1 MIENNS
7 IFTSTAKK
15 SDSVAKKIIFLLIL
29 AVTFIAVYILN
40 QKTHLVSDDFRY
52 TFLYENFW
60 PKESTPRITGF
71 SDIFHSM
78 YNHYFM
84 WGGRVVAHTMLQFI
98 LMFDKHIFNIVN
110 SLVFVGL
117 AVVIY
122 LHCNVNK
129 NINLTLLAGICLC
142 LWFFTPNFG
151 LTVLWASGACNY
163 LWCGLIVLLFLL
175 PYKRYIEMY
184 DTDRDGVLK
193 NIAMLLFGLIAGW
206 TNENTGG
213 AMIFL
218 IMMFMVY
225 YKLIGLEIPKW
236 SILGFLSSCVGFV
249 LLAIAPGNSVRSA
262 TAVTKTADIARN
274 ISKVVE
280 ITYDTS
286 FVLLFLFFIILIF
299 FIWTNNN
306 KNLVRE
312 QIKLSIMYL
321 LAAFAGMV
329 VLVVSPQVSVRTWF
343 GPVMLVIIAIG
354 NLYSNINVDN
364 ANKNL
369 IYPLL
374 TALLVF
380 TSVKFMLEYRLVYYD
395 VSRTYNEVNYQI
407 KTIKEEKEKGNL
419 DITVKSISTPKTDYN
434 AFLGTRYISDNP
446 KSWFN
451 TWMAK
456 YYEINSIAEV
466 KQLEE

>member
-1 MIENNS
+1 
-7 IFTSTAKK
+7 
-15 SDSVAKKIIFLLIL
+15 
-29 AVTFIAVYILN
+29 
-40 QKTHLVSDDFRY
+40 
-52 TFLYENFW
+52 
-60 PKESTPRITGF
+60 
-71 SDIFHSM
+71 
-78 YNHYFM
+78 
-84 WGGRVVAHTMLQFI
+84 
-98 LMFDKHIFNIVN
+98 MFDKHIFNIVN

-419 DITVKSISTPKTDYN
+419 DITVKSIPTPKTDYN

-446 KSWFN
+446 KAWFN

>member
-1 MIENNS
+1 MINNKS
-7 IFTSTAKK
+7 IFSSTTKK
-15 SDSVAKKIIFLLIL
+15 SDSAAKKIIFLLIL
-29 AVTFIAVYILN
+29 AITFIAVYILN

-71 SDIFHSM
+71 TDIFHSM

-84 WGGRVVAHTMLQFI
+84 WGGRIVAHTMLQFI
-98 LMFDKHIFNIVN
+98 LMFDKQVFNIVN

-129 NINLTLLAGICLC
+129 SINLPLLAGICFC

-163 LWCGLIVLLFLL
+163 LWCSLIVLLFLL
-175 PYKRYIEMY
+175 PYKRYIELY
-184 DTDRDGVLK
+184 DTDKDGVLK

-225 YKLIGLEIPKW
+225 YKFIGLKIPKW

-249 LLAIAPGNSVRSA
+249 LLAIAPGNSVRNA
-262 TAVTKTADIARN
+262 TALEKTLDIVGN
-274 ISKVVE
+274 IVKITTYTYNMSVVL
-280 ITYDTS
+280 
-286 FVLLFLFFIILIF
+286 FVLFFIILIF
-299 FIWTNNN
+299 LIWTNSN

-312 QIKLSIMYL
+312 QATLSIMYL
-321 LAAFAGMV
+321 LAAFAGIY
-329 VLVVSPQVSVRTWF
+329 VLAISPQISIRTWF
-343 GPVMLVIIAIG
+343 GPIMLIIIATG
-354 NLYSNINVDN
+354 NLYANININ
-364 ANKNL
+364 NMNKSL
-369 IYPLL
+369 IYSIL
-374 TALLVF
+374 AVLLVF
-380 TSVKFMLEYRLVYYD
+380 TSVQFMVEYSVVYYD
-395 VSRTYNEVNYQI
+395 IAKTYDEVNYQI
-407 KTIKEEKEKGNL
+407 ETINEEKAKGNL
-419 DITVKSISTPKTDYN
+419 DIKVKNISIPQTDYN
-434 AFLGTRYISDNP
+434 AFLGTRYIMDNP

-456 YYEINSIAEV
+456 YYEINSIAGV
-466 KQLEE
+466 K